1 MVAVRIGSIWLVVDR
16 LRRERERFGSLL
28 PKFLNGALS
37 ITTWAQKWRFWP
49 WLASS
54 MAIPGLGL
62 H

>member
-1 MVAVRIGSIWLVVDR
+1 MVAVRIGSIWLVVDG
-16 LRRERERFGSLL
+16 LRRERFGSLL

-37 ITTWAQKWRFWP
+37 IRPWAQKWRFWP